1 MNDKTCSQCLVTK
14 DISLFAKAVTCVGG
28 FRTNCKA
35 CQKIKKDE
43 WRHNNQEH
51 HRLQCRAW
59 VKANPEKR
67 KEIVLASRTLFGSR
81 KKKVRQATPSWANGF
96 YISEIYHLARLRTK
110 LLGITY
116 HVDHVI
122 PIKGKLVCGLHVEDN
137 LRIIPADLNMKKGN
151 DYSII

>member
-35 CQKIKKDE
+35 CQKI
-43 WRHNNQEH
+43 
-51 HRLQCRAW
+51 
-59 VKANPEKR
+59 
-67 KEIVLASRTLFGSR
+67 
-81 KKKVRQATPSWANGF
+81 
-96 YISEIYHLARLRTK
+96 
-110 LLGITY
+110 
-116 HVDHVI
+116 
-122 PIKGKLVCGLHVEDN
+122 IKGKLVCGLHVEDN